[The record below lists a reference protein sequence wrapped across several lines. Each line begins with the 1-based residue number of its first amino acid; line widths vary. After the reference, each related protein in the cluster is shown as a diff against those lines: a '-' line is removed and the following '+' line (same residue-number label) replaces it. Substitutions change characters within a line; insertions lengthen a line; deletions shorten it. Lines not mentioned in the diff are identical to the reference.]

1 MAVQGSPVRTAPGPE
16 TGQLGRFDRDA
27 IGFVTDMQR
36 TYGGIV
42 RVKLG
47 PFVVHLISD
56 PAAVKHV
63 LQDNAHNYTRGK
75 IYRNFDLF
83 FGRGMLTTDGA
94 QWRERRQLSQ
104 PFFHRPRLRERSSV
118 ITDCAEDL
126 VAGWELAADRGET
139 VDVTDG
145 LMTLAMGVFGRMFL
159 GVDLRPSA
167 ARLQPAVRFAM
178 QAVLRSGS
186 VAQLLPRWVPTGYRR
201 TARRHQRTLDAVM
214 NDVVERHVRGEVDE
228 ETVVSALLAA
238 RDEAGEP
245 WSREDVLAEM
255 KTLFLAGHETVGC
268 SLVWTL
274 LSIAGQPEVRRALDA
289 ELARVL
295 GGRTPTA
302 EDLDDLGYL
311 KQVVQESLRLYPA
324 VWSYPRDA
332 VADDTIG
339 GYHIP
344 AGSSILL
351 SSYMTQHDRELWDNP
366 EAMDPQRFCPAGTG
380 GANRPKYAYYP
391 FGGGARKCIGFE
403 AALLEIQLVVATIA
417 QRLRMDL
424 VPGRRVDMWPK
435 ASLRPTPNVL
445 MTATRT
451 GVAP

>member
-1 MAVQGSPVRTAPGPE
+1 MAEVTAPGPKA
-16 TGQLGRFDRDA
+16 GQLGRFDRDA

-36 TYGGIV
+36 SYGGVV

-47 PFVVHLISD
+47 PFVVHLVSD
-56 PAAVKHV
+56 PDAVKHV

-75 IYRNFDLF
+75 FYRNFDLF

-94 QWRERRQLSQ
+94 EWRERRQLSQ
-104 PFFHRPRLRERSSV
+104 PFFHRPRLRERSTA
-118 ITDCAEDL
+118 ITDCALDL
-126 VAGWELAADRGET
+126 VAQWELAADRGET

-159 GVDLRPSA
+159 GVDLRPHSA
-167 ARLQPAVRFAM
+167 ELQPAVRFAM

-186 VAQLLPRWVPTGYRR
+186 AAQLLPRWVPTGYRR
-201 TARRHQRTLDAVM
+201 TVRRHQQTLDRVL
-214 NDVVERHVRGEVDE
+214 NDVVEQHVRGEVEE

-238 RDEAGEP
+238 S
-245 WSREDVLAEM
+245 WSREDVLAEV

-268 SLVWTL
+268 SMVWTL
-274 LSIAGQPEVRRALDA
+274 HSLSQHPEVRRTLEA
-289 ELARVL
+289 ELAKVL

-302 EDLDDLGYL
+302 EDLPDLVYL
-311 KQVVQESLRLYPA
+311 RQVVQESLRLNPA
-324 VWSYPRDA
+324 VWSYPRDV

-351 SSYMTQHDRELWDNP
+351 SSYLTQHNHELWENP
-366 EAMDPQRFCPAGTG
+366 EALDPQRFCPAHN
-380 GANRPKYAYYP
+380 GAAERPKYAYYP

-403 AALLEIQLVVATIA
+403 AALLEIQLAVATIV
-417 QRLRMDL
+417 QRVRMDL
-424 VPGRRVDMWPK
+424 VPGRPIGMWPK

-451 GVAP
+451 GAAP

>member
-1 MAVQGSPVRTAPGPE
+1 MADKTAPGPD

-27 IGFVTDMQR
+27 IGFVSEMGR

-56 PAAVKHV
+56 PDAVKHV

-75 IYRNFDLF
+75 FYRNFDLF

-94 QWRERRQLSQ
+94 EWRERRQLSQ
-104 PFFHRPRLRERSSV
+104 PFFHRPRLRERASV

-126 VAGWELAADRGET
+126 VAQWELAADRNET
-139 VDVTDG
+139 VDITDG

-159 GVDLRPSA
+159 GVDLRPRSA
-167 ARLQPAVRFAM
+167 ELQPAVRFAM
-178 QAVLRSGS
+178 AAVLRSGS
-186 VAQLLPRWVPTGYRR
+186 AAQLLPRWVPTGYRR
-201 TARRHQRTLDAVM
+201 TVRRHQRTLDAVM
-214 NDVVERHVRGEVDE
+214 NDVVERHVRGEVEE
-228 ETVVSALLAA
+228 ETVVTALLGAA
-238 RDEAGEP
+238 D
-245 WSREDVLAEM
+245 WSREDVLAEL

-268 SLVWTL
+268 TLVWTL
-274 LSIAGQPEVRRALDA
+274 LAISRQPEVRRTLEA

-302 EDLDDLGYL
+302 QDLDELVYL
-311 KQVVQESLRLYPA
+311 KQVVQESLRLHPA
-324 VWSYPRDA
+324 VWSYPRDV

-351 SSYMTQHDRELWDNP
+351 SSYMTHHDRELWDNP
-366 EAMDPQRFCPAGTG
+366 EAMDPQRFCPAR
-380 GANRPKYAYYP
+380 AAEVNRPKYAYYP

-403 AALLEIQLVVATIA
+403 AALLEVQLVVATIVG
-417 QRLRMDL
+417 RLRMDL
-424 VPGRRVDMWPK
+424 VPGLPVAMWPK

-445 MTATRT
+445 MTATRAGT
-451 GVAP
+451 AP